1 MPLLEYDPAH
11 STTPLAPDP
20 LPLFAFSSGPPLS
33 LRVIVGALRA
43 CGAFLISTRCEPNGS
58 SAMEFEYS
66 RSATLDLYSLLVA
79 LGLEL
84 DLASHLRL
92 TALCQCARHAPSG
105 THVFHLRIVPE
116 IPIEQGEPSAW
127 NWLRSNRCASA

>member
-1 MPLLEYDPAH
+1 MFSDPPSAALLP
-11 STTPLAPDP
+11 PDP
-20 LPLFAFSSGPPLS
+20 LPLLAFSSGPPLS

-43 CGAFLISTRCEPNGS
+43 CGAFLTSTGCEPNGS
-58 SAMEFEYS
+58 SSIEFEYPS
-66 RSATLDLYSLLVA
+66 SATVDLYSLLVA

-84 DLASHLRL
+84 DPASHLRL
-92 TALCQCARHAPSG
+92 TVLCQCARRAPAG

-127 NWLRSNRCASA
+127 NWLRSNRCASVS